1 MILTLRLSSNVGLK
15 MRQTQPGNVQADN
28 PFLLTARLDTGVASG
43 IVGFPTPPRP
53 SRKLEFPRHVTMAT
67 LEEGNR

>member
-1 MILTLRLSSNVGLK
+1 

-43 IVGFPTPPRP
+43 IVGFPTPGQGDPATFYVFSP
-53 SRKLEFPRHVTMAT
+53 MAMAECGDAQT
-67 LEEGNR
+67 TR